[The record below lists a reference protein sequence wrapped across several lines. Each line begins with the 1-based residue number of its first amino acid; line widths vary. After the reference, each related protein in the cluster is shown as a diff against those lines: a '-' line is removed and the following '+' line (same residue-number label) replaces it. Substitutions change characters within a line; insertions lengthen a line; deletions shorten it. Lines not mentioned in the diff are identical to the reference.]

1 MIHQGTH
8 PEIQMLHTLID
19 LRKEKRLRYLGMWL
33 QCSIREHERR
43 AQAEEKIAW
52 VNWRDCA
59 ASLRRDMMCDMDRK
73 RRKLEREKRMLDAPQ
88 PMRRYQP
95 FEAEFAHKPP
105 SYSRWTRQ
113 RPDQYLPYG
122 ASLRDPRS
130 FVAFP
135 DVRGLE
141 EYDVWMDMEQMGIR
155 PMPMPP
161 PTYLRPD
168 DMPPHEMYAAPTYAG
183 SLPGSEPM
191 GYYGPPETG
200 PPYVEHSRPLPP
212 VAAPYEGM
220 YVEPMEM
227 SSHPADLQRAPPAGP
242 SAPAPPLPPSR
253 GLPAQLGPPPSAAGR
268 PPFAAE
274 QPMGIPIS
282 HVVRA

>member
-1 MIHQGTH
+1 M
-8 PEIQMLHTLID
+8 
-19 LRKEKRLRYLGMWL
+19 
-33 QCSIREHERR
+33 
-43 AQAEEKIAW
+43 
-52 VNWRDCA
+52 
-59 ASLRRDMMCDMDRK
+59 
-73 RRKLEREKRMLDAPQ
+73 
-88 PMRRYQP
+88 
-95 FEAEFAHKPP
+95 
-105 SYSRWTRQ
+105 
-113 RPDQYLPYG
+113 PYG

-155 PMPMPP
+155 PVPMPP

-168 DMPPHEMYAAPTYAG
+168 DMPPHEMYAAPSYAG
-183 SLPGSEPM
+183 GVPGSEPM
-191 GYYGPPETG
+191 GYYGPPEAG
-200 PPYVEHSRPLPP
+200 PPYVEHSRPLLP

-227 SSHPADLQRAPPAGP
+227 SSHPADPEGAPPATG
-242 SAPAPPLPPSR
+242 PPLPPSR
-253 GLPAQLGPPPSAAGR
+253 GLPAQLGQPPSAAGR

-274 QPMGIPIS
+274 QPMSIPIS

>member
-1 MIHQGTH
+1 M
-8 PEIQMLHTLID
+8 
-19 LRKEKRLRYLGMWL
+19 
-33 QCSIREHERR
+33 
-43 AQAEEKIAW
+43 
-52 VNWRDCA
+52 
-59 ASLRRDMMCDMDRK
+59 
-73 RRKLEREKRMLDAPQ
+73 
-88 PMRRYQP
+88 
-95 FEAEFAHKPP
+95 
-105 SYSRWTRQ
+105 
-113 RPDQYLPYG
+113 PYG

-155 PMPMPP
+155 SMPMPP

-212 VAAPYEGM
+212 VAAPYAGM
-220 YVEPMEM
+220 YDEPMEM
-227 SSHPADLQRAPPAGP
+227 ASRARARQSSPPAAPDRAHPA
-242 SAPAPPLPPSR
+242 APAPPLPPSR